1 MIETRGVV
9 HFSIPVS
16 DLDRSEAFYRE
27 ILGLETVSHAPEPLN
42 LLFMKSG
49 DDFVVLVKAKTPI
62 NPNMGDERFV
72 HHAFRIDIGKYEE
85 SRAFLVEIG
94 GQPAGHSFYA
104 RMGRRRIDVTIR
116 GVVFRDGWE
125 LFEVLKPAL
134 RGMAAYRP

>member
-27 ILGLETVSHAPEPLN
+27 ILGLETVSRAPAPLN

-85 SRAFLVEIG
+85 SRAFLVEK
-94 GQPAGHSFYA
+94 
-104 RMGRRRIDVTIR
+104 
-116 GVVFRDGWE
+116 GVHIVHEEERVDGVFRGKQAHFHDPDRN
-125 LFEVLKPAL
+125 VLEIIAL
-134 RGMAAYRP
+134 AGIGP